1 MRPADLARPCRRGD
15 RIKMLLAAVHESVVD
30 AVDGGTRVPWMWVL
44 LEASTEARSRAAGGI
59 QARASCR
66 RAQPP
71 NGAWSK
77 FSILPV
83 GKQRSAVIAN
93 VLRLRGRA
101 NPCWYDPDGCA
112 AAQQIGGF
120 LGSY

>member
-1 MRPADLARPCRRGD
+1 
-15 RIKMLLAAVHESVVD
+15 
-30 AVDGGTRVPWMWVL
+30 MWVL
-44 LEASTEARSRAAGGI
+44 LEPPTEARSRAAGGI

-71 NGAWSK
+71 NGGSSK

-93 VLRLRGRA
+93 VLRLLGRA
-101 NPCWYDPDGCA
+101 NPCWYNPTDAMQRSKSAAFWDPTDV
-112 AAQQIGGF
+112 F
-120 LGSY
+120 RRRSPRES